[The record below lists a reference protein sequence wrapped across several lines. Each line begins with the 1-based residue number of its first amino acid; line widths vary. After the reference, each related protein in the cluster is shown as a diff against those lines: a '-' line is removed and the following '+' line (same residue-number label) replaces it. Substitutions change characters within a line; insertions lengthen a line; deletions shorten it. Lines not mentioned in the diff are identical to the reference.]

1 MFKNFRRA
9 ILLLS
14 LCFANSSAATTVV
27 YVVTPTGVVI
37 GADGLLFPPA
47 GLPAGADG
55 LQLPGATVTK
65 IFLLKKHLVVASLS
79 SELQKSPDLTAT
91 LYDFQTWI
99 KDTDKQTD
107 AEISVT
113 GLTEFIKNQMRT
125 TFAYEIYWFETSKV
139 TREQAPSFIDS
150 RIVHYIIAGYEKGVP
165 VAYSLT
171 LDLNWETHFV
181 DGPFQLP
188 FKGSIDHKHDLSYCL
203 FVGQQVGISRI
214 FVEGTKEQK
223 EYLARI
229 PVESRILN
237 RGKSESLTLKQASNV
252 ARALLG
258 IEAEANPRFVGFPIT
273 VVTIPKVGN
282 GWVRTYEKDVST
294 LSTVPKTTQGKQR

>member
-1 MFKNFRRA
+1 MFKN
-9 ILLLS
+9 IWTVTLLFSL
-14 LCFANSSAATTVV
+14 LCFANSTAATTVV
-27 YVVTPTGVVI
+27 YVVTPTGIVI
-37 GADGLLFPPA
+37 GADGLLFPPTN
-47 GLPAGADG
+47 LPVGADD
-55 LQLPGATVTK
+55 PGATMTK
-65 IFLLKKHLVVASLS
+65 VFLLKKHLAVATLS
-79 SELQKSPDLTAT
+79 SGLQKTPDLTTT

-99 KDTDKQTD
+99 KDIDKQTD

-125 TFAYEIYWFETSKV
+125 TFAFEIYWFETSKI
-139 TREQAPSFIDS
+139 TREQAPSNIDP

-181 DGPFQLP
+181 DGPTQLP
-188 FKGSIDHKHDLSYCL
+188 FQGPRDHSLDLSYCL
-203 FVGQQVGISRI
+203 FVGQQVGLSRI
-214 FVEGTKEQK
+214 FEQGTKEQK

-237 RGKSESLTLKQASNV
+237 RGASESLTLKQASNV

-258 IEAEANPRFVGFPIT
+258 IEAEANPRKVGVPIT
-273 VVTIPKVGN
+273 VVTIPQVGN
-282 GWVRTYEKDVST
+282 GWIRTYEKDVSA
-294 LSTVPKTTQGKQR
+294 LSTLPKTTKGKQR